1 MPSRRLCS
9 AALALAL
16 ITPVSAMSASA
27 AAASPSSASKGR
39 VPAARHLPRPT
50 RPQAHSQS
58 HAAHT
63 VLVKFRSSAPKA
75 RRDNA
80 VTSHGGRVAQALP
93 GTGFVKVTTTGRAED
108 LAKRLKTDPAVA
120 QVTFDYVRKA
130 SATPNDPDYVYQH
143 YLDTVRVP
151 TAWDR
156 SQGSRGQVV
165 AVIDTGVNG
174 THPDLRGHTVAGY
187 NAITKAGIA
196 AGAAS
201 DDNGHG
207 SMVSGIVAAGTGNGE
222 GIAGV
227 AWSAEVMPVKVL
239 DSNGEGA
246 DSDVVDGIN
255 WAVAHGAKI
264 LNLSLGGDAD
274 SPVLHDAVSSA
285 VANGAV
291 VVVAAGNS
299 GDDVPQYPAAYPE
312 AVAVAATDT
321 DGALTDFSSYGSWV
335 DVAAPGFNILS
346 TEIAD
351 SSGNDNY
358 AYGDGTSFSAPIV
371 SGVVTLLRAQTP
383 TLTPAQVLA
392 RLRSTARDAGPRG
405 IDPYFGAGI
414 VDATN
419 AVGGGWAPSFG
430 LPGLGAGEP
439 NDVPSRATPLTGTMA
454 GTIGVEGDADWYRVD
469 STTTQPLSVT
479 VTPPAW
485 DTNVAQNSDPVV
497 SVYDSNLRP
506 LAVTDHHGI
515 GDPELVGWTA
525 APGTSY
531 VEVQNVNGARDPR
544 PYTVSLARHPGA
556 LLDSPSWLEQ
566 ATPTAGSTAV
576 ADVTGDG
583 RADVVTVLG
592 DYGDPVTPRGII
604 VYAQTAAG
612 QLDEG
617 TFYPTAND
625 SPVMRLSSGDVDGD
639 GAAEVLSGTYDG
651 VQVFHRLPDGTLAA
665 PQYLSGISGSQ
676 VEEIAT
682 GDLDGDGHPD
692 VAVTLNGS
700 PYIRIHQADGSYATA
715 AHFQISMSDLSI
727 ADLDGDGRPEVLGTS
742 GGNVV
747 VLRADPTGWR
757 ITTHP
762 VSSSPPAG
770 SGVSAA
776 RNVDVNRDGRPDVV
790 ALVRSNDGPPMLATY
805 LQAADGTLQAPTT
818 TPLPSHSETLAVAD
832 VNGDGIPDLVTSGTG
847 YAAMVS
853 VLPGLAGG
861 GFGEPASTGLGESL
875 FPTRQGE
882 LSIGDL
888 DGDGHPDVALM
899 TRSGIAVLR
908 NATTA
913 TPPGPDGLWVRGSTP
928 SDVAWGVAPAA
939 APTVTFARDVTA
951 STVTG
956 STISLLDGRTGSD
969 VPASVA
975 YDAGTRTATVA
986 PTSRLENDAPYRLTV
1001 SGVTDASGATMGTA
1015 YSSTFQTVDP
1025 APSTVGSFTAT
1036 GAVRAATLSWQA
1048 SAKPDVNRYIVRM
1061 AAGTTPPAGITS
1073 GTDVYSG
1080 SRTGVTVPNLD
1091 QGTTYSFR
1099 IWAQDR
1105 SGTLGPASSRTLV
1118 GTAPTMSATVASLTY
1133 GGAVTLSS
1141 KLTRRDS
1148 GAALAGTPVQ
1158 LYWRKVGT
1166 TTWYLLT
1173 APTTSSTGTV
1183 SYVSRPGASLDYQW
1197 VYRGSGSFVGSSSA
1211 AARVGV
1217 RTTVTGAVSR
1227 TSLPLGGSFTISG
1240 SVAPAHV
1247 GQVVYLQRY
1256 AGNGVWTNVA
1266 SRTLSSASAYAFSFR
1281 SGWRG
1286 TFTYR
1291 MYKPADVDHLASYS
1305 PNRVVRVY

>member
-1 MPSRRLCS
+1 M
-9 AALALAL
+9 
-16 ITPVSAMSASA
+16 
-27 AAASPSSASKGR
+27 
-39 VPAARHLPRPT
+39 
-50 RPQAHSQS
+50 
-58 HAAHT
+58 
-63 VLVKFRSSAPKA
+63 
-75 RRDNA
+75 
-80 VTSHGGRVAQALP
+80 
-93 GTGFVKVTTTGRAED
+93 
-108 LAKRLKTDPAVA
+108 
-120 QVTFDYVRKA
+120 
-130 SATPNDPDYVYQH
+130 
-143 YLDTVRVP
+143 
-151 TAWDR
+151 
-156 SQGSRGQVV
+156 
-165 AVIDTGVNG
+165 NG

-187 NAITKAGIA
+187 NAITKADIA

-299 GDDVPQYPAAYPE
+299 GDDVPEYPAAYPE

-335 DVAAPGFNILS
+335 DVAAPGFDILS

-525 APGTSY
+525 APGASY

-665 PQYLSGISGSQ
+665 PQYLSGTSGSQ

-913 TPPGPDGLWVRGSTP
+913 TPPGPDGLWVQGSTP

-969 VPASVA
+969 VPASVT

-1025 APSTVGSFTAT
+1025 ASLNGRLVHGH
-1036 GAVRAATLSWQA
+1036 R
-1048 SAKPDVNRYIVRM
+1048 R
-1061 AAGTTPPAGITS
+1061 
-1073 GTDVYSG
+1073 
-1080 SRTGVTVPNLD
+1080 
-1091 QGTTYSFR
+1091 
-1099 IWAQDR
+1099 R
-1105 SGTLGPASSRTLV
+1105 SGCDAVVAGLSVARREPLHRPDGRRHDAPRGHHERHRRLLRLAHRRHRPQPRPGHHLQLQDLGPGPLRHARPGLIAHAGGDRPDDV
-1118 GTAPTMSATVASLTY
+1118 GHRRVSDLRR
-1133 GGAVTLSS
+1133 
-1141 KLTRRDS
+1141 RRDPEQQADAS
-1148 GAALAGTPVQ
+1148 GQ
-1158 LYWRKVGT
+1158 WR
-1166 TTWYLLT
+1166 
-1173 APTTSSTGTV
+1173 
-1183 SYVSRPGASLDYQW
+1183 RPGRHPRPALLAQGRHHDVVPPDGAHDELHRDCVLRQPA
-1197 VYRGSGSFVGSSSA
+1197 RGVARLPVGLPRVGQLRRVEQCRGACRGPDHGHRRRQPDLA
-1211 AARVGV
+1211 AARRLVHDLGVGRADAR
-1217 RTTVTGAVSR
+1217 RTGRLPPAVCRQRRLDERGQQDVELGERLRVLVQAGMARHLHLPDVQAGRRGPPGLLQPQPCRQGLLTKGAE
-1227 TSLPLGGSFTISG
+1227 
-1240 SVAPAHV
+1240 
-1247 GQVVYLQRY
+1247 
-1256 AGNGVWTNVA
+1256 GVH
-1266 SRTLSSASAYAFSFR
+1266 L
-1281 SGWRG
+1281 
-1286 TFTYR
+1286 TFE
-1291 MYKPADVDHLASYS
+1291 
-1305 PNRVVRVY
+1305 